1 MNRSGGNSPKSVF
14 TLFICSIYSVVV
26 VWPIG
31 MLIGGMSC
39 PGGMNEDELV
49 LIIWE
54 ISAGLGLEGDE
65 INMVEG

>member
-1 MNRSGGNSPKSVF
+1 
-14 TLFICSIYSVVV
+14 
-26 VWPIG
+26 

-39 PGGMNEDELV
+39 SGGMNEDELV

-54 ISAGLGLEGDE
+54 ISAGLGLDGDE